1 MGPVVCLADSYKGWI
16 LSGHAAMIPMGNGWG
31 WALVVEDQTVMRRMI
46 RNVLMNY
53 GFSNV
58 VGVDNGNAALEHLR
72 SKDGQRIRLV
82 VCDFHMPVMNGL
94 EFLRELRRS
103 PIFGKIPFLMV
114 SDEARRDCI
123 VEVLTAGANSYV
135 IKPFSTETLYWHL
148 EFVLSGSGKKKNKQD
163 AIASTQAI

>member
-1 MGPVVCLADSYKGWI
+1 MMGRSVPWVLDIDGRETLIS
-16 LSGHAAMIPMGNGWG
+16 LGNGWG

-46 RNVLMNY
+46 RNILLNY

-58 VGVDNGNAALEHLR
+58 VGVDNGNAALDHLATP
-72 SKDGQRIRLV
+72 DGRNVRLV
-82 VCDFHMPVMNGL
+82 VCDYHMPVMNGI

-103 PIFGKIPFLMV
+103 PVLGKIPCLMV

-123 VEVLTAGANSYV
+123 VEALAAGANSYV

-148 EFVLSGSGKKKNKQD
+148 EFVLSGSGQKNSQD
-163 AIASTQAI
+163 VVA